1 MKSMIHVFIPFS
13 FMRFSKQKQY
23 FDQSKNGSKS
33 EEAGQSEDSQ
43 HHGDSTTTTTAAATT
58 TTAAATPAAGATT
71 DRGEICSAA
80 TESEPGIFMCKG
92 YFFALEWQY
101 DFSFSFLSFI
111 FFLQFPFFFTMLHS
125 LFCFINHNHELFKH
139 YNLTISLS
147 SL

>member
-43 HHGDSTTTTTAAATT
+43 HHGDSTTT